1 MNATRDDLIEILRD
15 VIQTDEHGTA
25 PVGRRLAAGLAALAE
40 QCPGDTEVRA
50 LALDA
55 IGALS
60 EPD

>member
-15 VIQTDEHGTA
+15 VLQGEASGA
-25 PVGRRLAAGLAALAE
+25 EALGYRLTLGLQGLAE
-40 QCPGDTEVRA
+40 HYPGDTEVRA

-55 IGALS
+55 TGALS